1 MMQLV
6 LSKNVTL
13 KKITLSSKITK
24 ISKFFCLK
32 IRILWTWKDINKNEK
47 TWLYMLEI
55 KINDSVNFFIFRYF
69 SNCSRYIFEV
79 R

>member
-24 ISKFFCLK
+24 ISKSFCLK

-47 TWLYMLEI
+47 VWQYTLEI
-55 KINDSVNFFIFRYF
+55 KIYDSVIFFIFRYF
-69 SNCSRYIFEV
+69 SKSSICIFEV

>member
-6 LSKNVTL
+6 LLKNVTL

-24 ISKFFCLK
+24 ILKSFCLK

-47 TWLYMLEI
+47 VWQYTLEI
-55 KINDSVNFFIFRYF
+55 KIYDSVIFFIFRYF
-69 SNCSRYIFEV
+69 SKSSRYILK
-79 R
+79 